1 MSATRGPADV
11 WASGND
17 YHAYVGRWSRLVSRD
32 FLRWLSVASGS
43 RWLDVGCGTG
53 TLCRV
58 ILEQEAPQSVR
69 GVDSSAGFIDY
80 ARANIEDDRATF
92 TVGDAQAL
100 PVNDAEFDAAV
111 SGLMLNFVPD
121 TGLALQE
128 MARATRPGGAPRRC
142 SQLATAPKHGKSSAA
157 FCGLVAGRLCR
168 TPVSM

>member
-58 ILEQEAPQSVR
+58 ILEHEAPQSVR
-69 GVDSSAGFIDY
+69 GVDSSAGFINY
-80 ARANIEDDRATF
+80 A
-92 TVGDAQAL
+92 
-100 PVNDAEFDAAV
+100 
-111 SGLMLNFVPD
+111 
-121 TGLALQE
+121 
-128 MARATRPGGAPRRC
+128 
-142 SQLATAPKHGKSSAA
+142 
-157 FCGLVAGRLCR
+157 
-168 TPVSM
+168 